1 MKVTLKAQQVLAS
14 FVTGSAPSTDTH
26 AQHPP
31 GARSSISDTPTP
43 SEQRPSQRWMG
54 TRPPRPLRLSSR
66 HLKAKSKFFLLQIA
80 FQCVRSK
87 ATQKLLL
94 TMEQAIQTTA
104 NWDCLTFTTAM
115 PSYLSPDIFAS

>member
-1 MKVTLKAQQVLAS
+1 MKVTVKSQQVLAS
-14 FVTGSAPSTDTH
+14 SVTGSAPSTDTH

-43 SEQRPSQRWMG
+43 PEQHPSRRWMG
-54 TRPPRPLRLSSR
+54 TRPPRPLRPSSR
-66 HLKAKSKFFLLQIA
+66 HLEAKSKFFLLQIA

-94 TMEQAIQTTA
+94 TMEQATQTMA
-104 NWDCLTFTTAM
+104 NWDCLKFMTAM
-115 PSYLSPDIFAS
+115 RSYLSPDVFAS